1 VCRGDGRGQ
10 VWPVGP
16 GETTAQVEVE
26 GAGFSVP
33 VKVAEGRSPDARP
46 KPMKENPMIEIER
59 IVKERDA
66 RRAKEAEKAERAKK
80 GK

>member
-1 VCRGDGRGQ
+1 
-10 VWPVGP
+10 
-16 GETTAQVEVE
+16 
-26 GAGFSVP
+26 
-33 VKVAEGRSPDARP
+33 
-46 KPMKENPMIEIER
+46 MKENPMIEIER